1 MHDVGKIGIPDAIL
15 LKPGKLDRDEYILV
29 QQHGSLSGKI
39 LQKMKKYNYLAP
51 IVRHHH
57 EDYSGNGYPDGL
69 KAEEIPVGSR
79 ILSIVDV
86 FDALTSKRIY
96 RGSMKIEKAL
106 EIMDNMQKTLK
117 FDPKFYEIFRS
128 NIDKFILTMNGF
140 KNTQDVIEELQELD
154 FLRNNFFFSD
164 PLTKLLNRQAMLTIL
179 KQCSFNDLNITLA
192 KLNIQNFRA
201 YNKLYGSE
209 KGDKLLF
216 SVATHL
222 KDGLKAR
229 VNIKEPK
236 NNDMFLFRPY
246 ADVYVLLHVS
256 KKVDFIAYKIDIILE
271 KIQDKLGINII
282 YEMVADGKIL
292 SRNIEKQI
300 SSLL

>member
-1 MHDVGKIGIPDAIL
+1 
-15 LKPGKLDRDEYILV
+15 
-29 QQHGSLSGKI
+29 
-39 LQKMKKYNYLAP
+39 LAP

-236 NNDMFLFRPY
+236 NNDMFLTPSVDY
-246 ADVYVLLHVS
+246 DEIS
-256 KKVDFIAYKIDIILE
+256 KNAESYLKGLNLREFIR
-271 KIQDKLGINII
+271 
-282 YEMVADGKIL
+282 
-292 SRNIEKQI
+292 S
-300 SSLL
+300 